1 MVFDNVFHIGYLLN
15 SNNVST
21 VYQLCHSILVVSKL
35 SYPCMKGAES
45 FRKSEFQLSLLCPR
59 DCPFLVLVDLWI
71 ASTLY
76 ISSLS
81 FLIAWTHLLNN
92 PFCND
97 LSHNLSLSTLI
108 HIQLSIQRSTSTK
121 KGQSLGHKSESWNS
135 DFRKLSAPFI
145 QG

>member
-71 ASTLY
+71 DNWMCIKVLKDKLCDK
-76 ISSLS
+76 SL
-81 FLIAWTHLLNN
+81 
-92 PFCND
+92 
-97 LSHNLSLSTLI
+97 
-108 HIQLSIQRSTSTK
+108 Q
-121 KGQSLGHKSESWNS
+121 KGLFKRCVQAI
-135 DFRKLSAPFI
+135 RKEREEI
-145 QG
+145 